1 VLLLIIKLNFMTY
14 LQVDTKNWKFRKTI

>member
-14 LQVDTKNWKFRKTI
+14 LQVDTKNWKFWKTI